1 MISQIILRRET
12 MTLNRWIARQLK
24 KSYPR
29 RVTWCAAK
37 HENTARVLHRSQP
50 ILIICD
56 PAAQSKSA
64 QALDVGTLLS
74 PARQIASRPCV
85 VDLSSSIRINA
96 RFKARVNEVIPHVRL

>member
-56 PAAQSKSA
+56 PAAQSKDA

-74 PARQIASRPCV
+74 PARQIAAPSLCFALTPDSRQ
-85 VDLSSSIRINA
+85 
-96 RFKARVNEVIPHVRL
+96 RVNEVVPLLRV